1 MKQISEDAID
11 FEKGGVLTR
20 TFSTFSNFER
30 TEESQDKRSLH
41 QQLSLL
47 MRNVCSPCSKLRKQY
62 LAMAL
67 LCFTIL
73 LTAAIVIPIT
83 VISTETSAPKPI
95 REAFNLFNSYGRYC
109 IAII

>member
-11 FEKGGVLTR
+11 FENGGVLTR

-30 TEESQDKRSLH
+30 IEESQDKRSLH

-47 MRNVCSPCSKLRKQY
+47 VRNVCSSCSKLKKKY
-62 LAMAL
+62 LAVAL
-67 LCFTIL
+67 ICCTML

-95 REAFNLFNSYGRYC
+95 REALN
-109 IAII
+109 